1 MAYIQS
7 ATYGDEKTQR
17 DATKVVRDKVSGSSL
32 DIDVNEKLIPPFE
45 VTQKVEI
52 TDLEEKKIREDASRA
67 CGGADQECVA
77 RTEAK
82 LRQEKLKEKQ
92 TSLDTAEAEIKGRR
106 LTVIYIDANG
116 KKVRKVIPD
125 GQKFTLDN
133 VTGGDPK
140 KTLPSVDEVQQKF
153 RTLALTVLY
162 TLLYVFSVA
171 ATYVLFSQKTR
182 FGLAAAV
189 PATVVAVFIPFSGY
203 FMIFLYF
210 MFFSAVDTFIG
221 KVQ

>member
-17 DATKVVRDKVSGSSL
+17 DATKVLRDKVSGSSL

-45 VTQKVEI
+45 VTKKVEI
-52 TDLEEKKIREDASRA
+52 TDLEEKKIRDDASRA

-82 LRQEKLKEKQ
+82 LRQEKLTEKQ
-92 TSLDTAEAEIKGRR
+92 KNLDTAEAEIKGRR
-106 LTVIYIDANG
+106 LTVIYLDEKG

-125 GQKFTLDN
+125 GQKFTLSN
-133 VTGGDPK
+133 ISGGDPNK
-140 KTLPSVDEVQQKF
+140 GPSTSEVQEKF
-153 RTLALTVLY
+153 KKLGLTIFY
-162 TLLYVFSVA
+162 AMLYVFSVA
-171 ATYVLFSQKTR
+171 ATYVVFAQKTQY
-182 FGLAAAV
+182 GVALAV

-203 FMIFLYF
+203 FMIFFYF
-210 MFFSAVDTFIG
+210 MFFSAVDTYVG